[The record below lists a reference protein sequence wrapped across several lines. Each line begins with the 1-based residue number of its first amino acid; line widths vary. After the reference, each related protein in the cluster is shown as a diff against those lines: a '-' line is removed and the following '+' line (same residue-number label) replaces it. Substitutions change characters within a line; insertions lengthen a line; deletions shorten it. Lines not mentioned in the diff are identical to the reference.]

1 MNNQQQLHVLH
12 FRLNAEFI
20 QENAHGAFSANPQ
33 SLSYVGDLLNL
44 FNFVFGHFLPKGP
57 LGSIGLVLDVPE
69 PEGSVD
75 NHEDDGKDDSREKHK
90 DTAEHVDEEI
100 AHAKCGQHHQG
111 WMILLHGLELYL
123 SICEVI
129 EGPKQDGHGEDAKE
143 HLSRM
148 QEADHEKDEEC

>member
-33 SLSYVGDLLNL
+33 SLSYVGD
-44 FNFVFGHFLPKGP
+44 
-57 LGSIGLVLDVPE
+57 LVLDVPE

-111 WMILLHGLELYL
+111 WVILLHGLELYL

-129 EGPKQDGHGEDAKE
+129 ESPKQDGHGEDAKE
-143 HLSRM
+143 HLARM